1 MSGSPR
7 SSEMPLEI
15 PAIDAKPRPQYIELD
30 GAKVSPE
37 AWEFSAHNRLVA
49 DLTQG
54 LELARK
60 HFLAS
65 SIRVCVEHD
74 PEVDD
79 ASYLVIE
86 LEVSGTVSENVL
98 SHRKFASE
106 AAKKLG
112 PNREFIKLCYD
123 IK

>member
-1 MSGSPR
+1 
-7 SSEMPLEI
+7 MPLELSGI
-15 PAIDAKPRPQYIELD
+15 AADPRPRYIELE

-60 HFLAS
+60 YFSAS

-98 SHRKFASE
+98 SHRRFASE

-112 PNREFIKLCYD
+112 PNREFIKLYYD